1 MSQSAHT
8 RRDVL
13 KILSVAPLVASRGLS
28 AEQSVAPAVL
38 PPKKT
43 RLCLV
48 SRHLQWTNMEEA
60 VAVAAEAGCKAISWT
75 VRQGAHMLPENVER
89 DLPKAVDLAHKAGLD
104 TPMLITALN
113 EGKSARAEAVL
124 ATMRGVGIRYYRA
137 APFRYDYSSDL
148 AQQIEALKPRIGS
161 LVRLNEKYGTTAMY
175 HTHSAYGNIG
185 GGVWDLWL
193 AVKDFDP
200 EFVGLNYD
208 LGHATIRG
216 GTGWIETS
224 HIAHKF
230 VHGLSV
236 KDCRWVK
243 NTSSP
248 TAATGR
254 RGGEAAAD
262 RAPRPPW
269 VAEMVPGGEGM
280 VDFHGMMS
288 YFKSVGFGGPVEL
301 YQEYYVT
308 VPGVAEPV
316 NMLGTDYGK
325 WQLEMPKSNY
335 IALLRRDVDFYTKA
349 LTESGLL

>member
-1 MSQSAHT
+1 MSQSAQT

-13 KILSVAPLVASRGLS
+13 KILSMAPLVASRGLS
-28 AEQSVAPAVL
+28 ADQSAPPAAL
-38 PPKKT
+38 PPKKA

-75 VRQGAHMLPENVER
+75 VRLGAHILPENVER
-89 DLPKAVDLAHKAGLD
+89 DLPRAVDLAHKAGLD

-113 EGKSARAEAVL
+113 QGASARAEAVL

-161 LVRLNEKYGTTAMY
+161 LVRLNEKFGTTAMY

-236 KDCRWVK
+236 KDFRWV
-243 NTSSP
+243 NTTSSP
-248 TAATGR
+248 TAPTGR
-254 RGGEAAAD
+254 RGGDAPAN
-262 RAPRPPW
+262 RAPW

-280 VDFHGMMS
+280 VDFKGMLS
-288 YFKSVGFGGPVEL
+288 YFKSVGFAGPVEL
-301 YQEYYVT
+301 YQEYHVN
-308 VPGVAEPV
+308 VPGVVEPV
-316 NMLGTDYGK
+316 NMLGTDFGRWK
-325 WQLEMPKSNY
+325 LEMPKSQY
-335 IALLRRDVDFYTKA
+335 VSLLKRDVTFYTKA
-349 LTESGLL
+349 LSDTGLI

>member
-1 MSQSAHT
+1 MSRTRHS

-13 KILSVAPLVASRGLS
+13 KILTAAPLVASRGLS
-28 AEQSVAPAVL
+28 PAQSATAPA
-38 PPKKT
+38 PAKT

-48 SRHLQWTNMEEA
+48 SRHLQWASMEEA
-60 VAVAAEAGCKAISWT
+60 VGVAAEAGCKAIAWT
-75 VRQGAHMLPENVER
+75 VRQGAHILPEKVER
-89 DLPKAVDLAHKAGLD
+89 DLPRAVDLAHKAGLE

-113 EGKSARAEAVL
+113 EGKSERAEAVL
-124 ATMRGVGIRYYRA
+124 DTMRGVGIRYYRA
-137 APFRYDYSSDL
+137 APFRYDYSRDL
-148 AQQIEALKPRIGS
+148 AQQIDALKPRIAS

-200 EFVGLNYD
+200 QFVGLNYD

-236 KDCRWVK
+236 KDFRWVK
-243 NTSSP
+243 SSSP
-248 TAATGR
+248 TARPTGR
-254 RGGEAAAD
+254 RGGGPAD
-262 RAPRPPW
+262 RASRASWSP
-269 VAEMVPGGEGM
+269 EMVPGGDGM
-280 VDFHGMMS
+280 VDFKGMLS
-288 YFKSVGFGGPVEL
+288 YFKSAGFAGPVEL
-301 YQEYYVT
+301 YQEYHVN
-308 VPGVAEPV
+308 VPGIAEPV

-325 WQLEMPKSNY
+325 WKLEMPKSQY
-335 IALLRRDVDFYTKA
+335 VALLKRDVTFYTNA
-349 LTESGLL
+349 LTESGLV